1 MRAPSNPLVLIGPVI
16 LLLFAATFLWVW
28 AGDRRRR
35 HLLFFAL
42 AAVLFCFGSL
52 SQMLAIPEGAG
63 PNAIVSALLYT
74 SSVLVLCDGLLRR
87 SGKQLRW
94 SEYAA
99 SILLI
104 VGGIA
109 YFFYVDRQLITRIY
123 LLNFGFGL
131 ICLATSWRLR
141 SLRLGQTAERILF
154 WILLS
159 FSLHFFPR
167 TILTVGVA
175 APAANEFASS
185 SFWLALQ
192 FSLAVLGA
200 ALALALLLVAASDTI
215 EDLRRERSLDPLTG
229 LLNRRGFDEIAIEH
243 LHVSRT
249 WPVSLIVIDI
259 DHFKKVNDSFGH
271 PVGDTVLTTF
281 SRLLLAAARHADVCG
296 RLGGE
301 EFLLLLP
308 DCDAMGARTIAERL
322 RTKVRLT
329 SFNDLPRDW
338 RVTVSIGIAEARRGE
353 ALSDL
358 IARADEA
365 LYEAK
370 RAGRDRVRLYRK
382 MATSV

>member
-1 MRAPSNPLVLIGPVI
+1 
-16 LLLFAATFLWVW
+16 
-28 AGDRRRR
+28 
-35 HLLFFAL
+35 
-42 AAVLFCFGSL
+42 
-52 SQMLAIPEGAG
+52 
-63 PNAIVSALLYT
+63 
-74 SSVLVLCDGLLRR
+74 
-87 SGKQLRW
+87 
-94 SEYAA
+94 
-99 SILLI
+99 